1 MMSLHGKPCITGVS
15 DCTSCINSRLLI
27 AINWQNWVKLQ
38 RRVCCGFY
46 TRRTTQTTTTLP
58 TLPRLTTPHYP
69 VVVLLDLNS
78 ALTVEC
84 DEAGIRQI
92 ASWETQS
99 ATGGPLGASR
109 TRSTRPNPDVI
120 GPLQFSP
127 LLEYDHDDHDDD
139 DDDDLQSSKEDLINA
154 TKP

>member
-1 MMSLHGKPCITGVS
+1 MAKLGEITAASLLW
-15 DCTSCINSRLLI
+15 LLH
-27 AINWQNWVKLQ
+27 AADHPD
-38 RRVCCGFY
+38 Y
-46 TRRTTQTTTTLP
+46 DHTTHTTQTL
-58 TLPRLTTPHYP
+58 LTTPHYP

-127 LLEYDHDDHDDD
+127 LLEYDHDDDH
-139 DDDDLQSSKEDLINA
+139 DLQSSKEQLGLDQYYQTLSYISEL
-154 TKP
+154 KCHM